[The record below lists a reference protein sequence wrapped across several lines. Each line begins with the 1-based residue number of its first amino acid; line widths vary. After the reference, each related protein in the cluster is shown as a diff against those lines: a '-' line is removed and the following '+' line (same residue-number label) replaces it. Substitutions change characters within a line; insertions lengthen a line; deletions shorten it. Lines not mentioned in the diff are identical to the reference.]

1 MMEGDHVESNLEK
14 VKNQLE
20 ENLNK
25 VRSQPWAQPLS
36 TALETTGKLLGLI
49 EGFVPGGK
57 IIGGALSFAAT
68 LLDPQSPGFD
78 VQTGLGQ
85 VEAGIHTDIE
95 RIFTEVESSNKN
107 IAEEMTKTKDII
119 VDANFKVRQFSVSPL
134 DVFFPR
140 TVSRKWKQPTT
151 SFFKMASRISSLSA
165 LSFKPVP
172 HSTLTH
178 SGSEATWST
187 STKTMGLL
195 YARYNMLCIHSES
208 RYISRQ

>member
-134 DVFFPR
+134 DGFFAQDGLQKVEAAYDVFLQNGLKDF
-140 TVSRKWKQPTT
+140 QPF
-151 SFFKMASRISSLSA
+151 SFELQ
-165 LSFKPVP
+165 
-172 HSTLTH
+172 TC
-178 SGSEATWST
+178 ATQHLDPQRVRYYLEH
-187 STKTMGLL
+187 KHQNHGL
-195 YARYNMLCIHSES
+195 AVC
-208 RYISRQ
+208 QV

>member
-14 VKNQLE
+14 VKNRLE
-20 ENLNK
+20 EKLNK

-134 DVFFPR
+134 DGFFAQDGLQKVEAAYDVFLQNGLKDF
-140 TVSRKWKQPTT
+140 QPF
-151 SFFKMASRISSLSA
+151 SFELQ
-165 LSFKPVP
+165 
-172 HSTLTH
+172 TC
-178 SGSEATWST
+178 ATQHLDPQRVRYYLEH
-187 STKTMGLL
+187 KHQNHGL
-195 YARYNMLCIHSES
+195 AVC
-208 RYISRQ
+208 QV